1 MGFFV
6 RADHPLLAGSAPLD
20 PKDMALFPRMTGR
33 SPSPLAP
40 TFQTIF
46 EGQPPTLEC
55 DNFNILK
62 QVALHTDAIFY
73 ASDRVISDELHAGKL
88 IALPLPT
95 MPETR
100 EIDIVLAHLKNRTLS
115 PATRQVI
122 DMAQSILQ
130 LDQVSANT
138 T

>member
-1 MGFFV
+1 
-6 RADHPLLAGSAPLD
+6 
-20 PKDMALFPRMTGR
+20 MTGR

-62 QVALHTDAIFY
+62 QVALHTDAILY
-73 ASDRVISDELHAGKL
+73 ASDRIISDELHAGKL
-88 IALPLPT
+88 IALPLPA

-100 EIDIVLAHLKNRTLS
+100 EIKIVLVHLKNRTLS
-115 PATRQVI
+115 PASQQVI
-122 DMAQSILQ
+122 GVAQAILQ
-130 LDQVSANT
+130 WEQACADTA
-138 T
+138 